1 MLIKIGSA
9 LIDPEEIAAIV
20 PDMDETVPAYEK
32 ATHIRMDFKHGGSV
46 WIDATM
52 DEAEAAMIDAG
63 VVTDLTADHGWD
75 RSALPQM
82 TNEEIAR
89 LYVLESDGYAYLARD
104 KDGKL
109 FAFRRRPEYGGFYWS
124 DPSPFGASALQVDER
139 FAFIG
144 EDDSEPTEISEL
156 LDDPS

>member
-32 ATHIRMDFKHGGSV
+32 ATHIRMDFRHGGSV

-63 VVTDLTADHGWD
+63 VMTDLTDEPPQDEDTAPAL
-75 RSALPQM
+75 SAFEI
-82 TNEEIAR
+82 EE
-89 LYVLESDGYAYLARD
+89 LCKLCENGYRYMARD

-109 FAFRRRPEYGGFYWS
+109 YAFQHKPKYGGFYWD
-124 DPSPFGASALQVDER
+124 DPDLAPAMRVDGLSFVSE
-139 FAFIG
+139 
-144 EDDSEPTEISEL
+144 EDEEPTEICSIL
-156 LDDPS
+156 SDLS

>member
-9 LIDPEEIAAIV
+9 LIDPVEIAAV
-20 PDMDETVPAYEK
+20 SPYSDETLSALEK
-32 ATHIRMDFKHGGSV
+32 ATHVCIVFKHGESL

-52 DEAEAAMIDAG
+52 DEAEAALIDAG
-63 VVTDLTADHGWD
+63 VVTDLPDDHNPVPPLTD
-75 RSALPQM
+75 A
-82 TNEEIAR
+82 EVEK
-89 LYVLESDGYAYLARD
+89 LYELESDGYKYLARD

-109 FAFRRRPEYGGFYWS
+109 YAYRRKPEYGGFYWS
-124 DPSPFGASALQVDER
+124 DPGPGSAGALQVCD
-139 FAFIG
+139 FAGFKFIG